1 MEELKM
7 QKGPEIK
14 GNLQMMSTFFDS
26 QVVYFEIV
34 LEVNSDAMLPHVY
47 CKRVFSW
54 RCCTWHSNNCKLDY
68 NKPTRMLLHQPVKD
82 KLLKSITIIKINVK
96 SDTFFVLV
104 GKEEFIFALKKLG
117 ITIVK
122 TF

>member
-54 RCCTWHSNNCKLDY
+54 RCCTWHSNNC

-117 ITIVK
+117 INIVK

>member
-1 MEELKM
+1 M
-7 QKGPEIK
+7 QCCHMFI
-14 GNLQMMSTFFDS
+14 
-26 QVVYFEIV
+26 
-34 LEVNSDAMLPHVY
+34 EVK

-68 NKPTRMLLHQPVKD
+68 NKPTKVLLHQPVKD
-82 KLLKSITIIKINVK
+82 TVK
-96 SDTFFVLV
+96 SNAFFLLV
-104 GKEEFIFALKKLG
+104 ENFQRKLSKKCCVQKEEFIFALKKLG